1 MSGWVQKVSDLGE
14 FLADMG
20 RLAPDVPEFKHSTVY
35 ALLLAEGQEYDN
47 HEPFTPEERGNIHTL
62 LEAMGRPRFKS
73 GDCFFNAWTLAE
85 WASPEGILGRRGRQN
100 SLVPAVQYVEGY
112 AVHSAVP
119 VLHAWVTL
127 NGKVLDLTW
136 MPHGVADE
144 GLGSFDARHKR
155 HNRTY
160 APQRLIDRSQQLV
173 LADGAEY
180 WGIAVPLSEM
190 RRHLVSVGRYSPIID
205 DYANDFPLLRSGLP
219 ASWKRLTATT
229 APDIVAG

>member
-1 MSGWVQKVSDLGE
+1 MSDLRDYLE
-14 FLADMG
+14 DMG
-20 RLAPDVPEFKHSTVY
+20 RLCPDVPEFKYNTVH

-47 HEPFTPEERGNIHTL
+47 HEPFTPEERGGIDRL
-62 LEAMGRPRFKS
+62 LEVMGRPRFKS

-85 WASPEGILGRRGRQN
+85 WASPEGILGVRGRQN
-100 SLVPAVQYVEGY
+100 MLVPAVQYVEGY
-112 AVHSAVP
+112 AIHSAVP
-119 VLHAWVTL
+119 VLHAWVTVG
-127 NGKVLDLTW
+127 GKVLDLTW
-136 MPHGVADE
+136 MPHGADGE
-144 GLGSFDARHKR
+144 GRDTFDARHKR

-180 WGIAVPLSEM
+180 WGIAVPLNDM
-190 RRHLVSVGRYSPIID
+190 RRHLVRVGRYSPIID
-205 DYANDFPLLRSGLP
+205 DYADDYPLLRSGLP